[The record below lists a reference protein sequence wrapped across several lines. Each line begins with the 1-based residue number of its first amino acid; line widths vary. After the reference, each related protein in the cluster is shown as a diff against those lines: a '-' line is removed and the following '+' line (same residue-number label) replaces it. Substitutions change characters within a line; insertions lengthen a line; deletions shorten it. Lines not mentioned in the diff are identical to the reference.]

1 MAATKYPENVALLVV
16 GCLVL
21 APNAWVLLLPRHRM
35 GGGEEG
41 YRHLRHHFAY
51 QILSSFSE

>member
-1 MAATKYPENVALLVV
+1 MAATKYPENVALLAV

-21 APNAWVLLLPRHRM
+21 APNASVLLPPSHRI

-41 YRHLRHHFAY
+41 RGHLRHHFAY